1 MTESQDALAKVI
13 VACWQ
18 DEAVKARFLADPK
31 AVLAEHGMTVPE
43 GIGIAATED
52 TDLHIN
58 LTIPA
63 SPAGDGELSDSEL
76 NAVAGGGGTICQID
90 KAGWCSYSGMD
101 SDCHS

>member
-31 AVLAEHGMTVPE
+31 AVLAEHGMKMPE
-43 GIGIAATED
+43 GIGIAASED

-63 SPAGDGELSDSEL
+63 APDGMGELSDGEL
-76 NAVAGGGGTICQID
+76 DAVAGGHYGTPMC
-90 KAGWCSYSGMD
+90 W
-101 SDCHS
+101 

>member
-31 AVLAEHGMTVPE
+31 AVLAEHGMEMPE
-43 GIGIAATED
+43 GIGIAASED

-58 LTIPA
+58 LTIPTA
-63 SPAGDGELSDSEL
+63 PDGDGRLSDAEL
-76 NAVAGGGGTICQID
+76 DAVAGG
-90 KAGWCSYSGMD
+90 
-101 SDCHS
+101 CHMTDGKKGQ

>member
-31 AVLAEHGMTVPE
+31 AVLAEHGMTVPDQ
-43 GIGIAATED
+43 IGIEASED

-58 LTIPA
+58 LAIPA
-63 SPAGDGELSDSEL
+63 AQEGGLELSDSEL
-76 NAVAGGGGTICQID
+76 DSVAGGGTQSFWPD
-90 KAGWCSYSGMD
+90 
-101 SDCHS
+101 DCGPYC

>member
-1 MTESQDALAKVI
+1 MTESQHALAKVI

-31 AVLAEHGMTVPE
+31 AVLAEHGMTVPDQ
-43 GIGIAATED
+43 IGIEASED

-63 SPAGDGELSDSEL
+63 APDGNGELSDGEL
-76 NAVAGGGGTICQID
+76 NAVAGGISVPGGAPSFMCPGGC
-90 KAGWCSYSGMD
+90 K
-101 SDCHS
+101 

>member
-31 AVLAEHGMTVPE
+31 AVLAEHGMKMPDQ
-43 GIGIAATED
+43 IGIEASED

-63 SPAGDGELSDSEL
+63 APLGNGELSDGEL
-76 NAVAGGGGTICQID
+76 DAVAGGNVCGRAW
-90 KAGWCSYSGMD
+90 AGYAGNATG
-101 SDCHS
+101 

>member
-1 MTESQDALAKVI
+1 MVRHEAVLLPESQDALAKVI

-31 AVLAEHGMTVPE
+31 AVHAEHGMTVPDQV
-43 GIGIAATED
+43 GIEASED

-76 NAVAGGGGTICQID
+76 EAVAGGALVTRDAWRVGSC
-90 KAGWCSYSGMD
+90 K
-101 SDCHS
+101 H